1 MSLLE
6 LCVEYHIDHSSSE
19 QDHRDQEQQEGKKS
33 MTTYSA
39 RQVDTFV
46 NTTFGSV
53 CPSTATSK
61 EAIKTTRVILE

>member
-1 MSLLE
+1 
-6 LCVEYHIDHSSSE
+6 
-19 QDHRDQEQQEGKKS
+19 

-61 EAIKTTRVILE
+61 EAIKTTRVILEWRNFRYHF